1 MRARRIPNAVRLFL
15 LAQWRC
21 RFPHVYLGMSL
32 VTVLAFRLAVPEQY
46 AESLVPAFL
55 LGEPG
60 TLALTLV
67 AAQAYLER
75 GERSVTALAVT
86 PLRSG
91 EYVFALVLTS
101 ALVATAA
108 GMLIQGGVLGVDL
121 RLLLL
126 LPPLL
131 LTTTLAGFLGL
142 GLSARFSEFTRFLV
156 GGLMPAILVIE
167 LPYLSYFGLVPRLAF
182 VWIPSDAAL
191 FGLANLARPDPDAL
205 HYALYAALL
214 LGYNALAFRW
224 ARRSF
229 QERVR
234 ERLER
239 A

>member
-1 MRARRIPNAVRLFL
+1 MTGRGLNAVRLFL
-15 LAQWRC
+15 LAQWRG
-21 RFPHVYLGMSL
+21 RFPHVYLGMAL
-32 VTVLAFRLAVPEQY
+32 LTVLGFRLAIPEQY

-75 GERSVTALAVT
+75 GDRSVTALAVT

-91 EYVFALVLTS
+91 EYVFAMVLAS
-101 ALVATAA
+101 ALVATLA
-108 GMLIQGGVLGVDL
+108 GMAIQGGVLGVDL
-121 RLLLL
+121 RLVLLLPLLL
-126 LPPLL
+126 L
-131 LTTTLAGFLGL
+131 TATLAGFLGL

-156 GGLMPAILVIE
+156 MGLMPAILVIQ
-167 LPYLSYFGLVPRLAF
+167 LPFLSYFGLAPRLAF

-191 FGLANLARPDPDAL
+191 FGLANLARPDPDPL

-214 LGYNALAFRW
+214 LGYNVIAFRW

>member
-1 MRARRIPNAVRLFL
+1 MTVRIANAVRLFL

-21 RFPHVYLGMSL
+21 RFPHIYFGTALL
-32 VTVLAFRLAVPEQY
+32 TVLVFRLALPERHAQ
-46 AESLVPAFL
+46 SLLPALL

-75 GERSVTALAVT
+75 GDRSVTALAVT

-91 EYVFALVLTS
+91 EYVLSLVLAT
-101 ALVATAA
+101 ALVATGA
-108 GMLIQGGVLGVDL
+108 GMVMQGGVLGIDL
-121 RLLLL
+121 RLLPLFSI
-126 LPPLL
+126 LL

-142 GLSARFSEFTRFLV
+142 GLSTRFSEFTRFLV
-156 GGLMPAILVIE
+156 GGLMPAILLIE
-167 LPYLSYFGLVPRLAF
+167 LPYLSYFGLTSRLAF
-182 VWIPSDAAL
+182 AWIPSDAAL
-191 FGLANLARPDPDAL
+191 FGLANLARPEPDPL
-205 HYALYAALL
+205 LCLVYGGLL
-214 LGYNALAFRW
+214 LGFNGVAFLW

-234 ERLER
+234 ERLET

>member
-1 MRARRIPNAVRLFL
+1 MTGRLPNALRLFL

-21 RFPHVYLGMSL
+21 RFPHVYLGMAL
-32 VTVLAFRLAVPEQY
+32 LTVLAFRLAIPEQY
-46 AESLVPAFL
+46 TQSLLPAFL

-67 AAQAYLER
+67 AAQAFLER
-75 GERSVTALAVT
+75 GDRSVTALAVT

-91 EYVFALVLTS
+91 EYVFAMVLAS
-101 ALVATAA
+101 ALLATLA
-108 GMLIQGGVLGVDL
+108 GLLIQGGVLGVDL
-121 RLLLL
+121 RLVLL

-131 LTTTLAGFLGL
+131 LTATLAGFAGL
-142 GLSARFSEFTRFLV
+142 GLSTRFSEFTGFLV
-156 GGLMPAILVIE
+156 GGLMPAMVLIE
-167 LPYLSYFGLVPRLAF
+167 LPYLSYFELAPRLAF
-182 VWIPSDAAL
+182 AWIPSDAAL
-191 FGLANLARPDPDAL
+191 FGLANLARPDPDRL
-205 HYALYAALL
+205 QYAIYAGLL
-214 LGYNALAFRW
+214 LGYNAVALRW

>member
-1 MRARRIPNAVRLFL
+1 MA
-15 LAQWRC
+15 LA
-21 RFPHVYLGMSL
+21 
-32 VTVLAFRLAVPEQY
+32 TVLAFRLAIPEQY
-46 AESLVPAFL
+46 AAWFLPAFL

-75 GERSVTALAVT
+75 GERSVTALSVT

-91 EYVFALVLTS
+91 EYVFALVLAS
-101 ALVATAA
+101 ALVATLA
-108 GMLIQGGVLGVDL
+108 GMLIQAAVIGVDL
-121 RLLLL
+121 RLVWLF
-126 LPPLL
+126 PMLL
-131 LTTTLAGFLGL
+131 LTAMLAGFLGL
-142 GLSARFSEFTRFLV
+142 GLSARFSEFTRFLI
-156 GGLMPAILVIE
+156 GGLMPAMLVIQ
-167 LPYLSYFGLVPRLAF
+167 LPYLSYFELAPRLAF

-191 FGLANLARPDPDAL
+191 FGLANLARPHPDPL
-205 HYALYAALL
+205 NSALYAALL
-214 LGYNALAFRW
+214 LGYNIVAFRW

>member
-1 MRARRIPNAVRLFL
+1 MRGRVANAVRLFL
-15 LAQWRC
+15 LAQWRN
-21 RFPHVYLGMSL
+21 RFPHVYLGMVL
-32 VTVLAFRLAVPEQY
+32 LTVLGFRLAIPEQY
-46 AESLVPAFL
+46 VEWLVPAFL
-55 LGEPG
+55 FGEPG

-75 GERSVTALAVT
+75 GDRSVTALAVT

-91 EYVFALVLTS
+91 EYVFAMVLAS
-101 ALVATAA
+101 ALVATLA
-108 GMLIQGGVLGVDL
+108 GMAIQGFVLGVDL
-121 RLLLL
+121 RLVLLF
-126 LPPLL
+126 PPLL
-131 LTTTLAGFLGL
+131 LTATLAGFVGL

-156 GGLMPAILVIE
+156 AGLMPAMVLIQ
-167 LPYLSYFGLVPRLAF
+167 LPYLSYFELAPRLAF

-191 FGLANLARPDPDAL
+191 FGLANLARPEPDPL
-205 HYALYAALL
+205 HYLLYAALL
-214 LGYNALAFRW
+214 LGYNVVAFRW

>member
-1 MRARRIPNAVRLFL
+1 MTGRFPNAVRLFL

-21 RFPHVYLGMSL
+21 RFPHVYLGMAL
-32 VTVLAFRLAVPEQY
+32 ATVLAFRLAIPEQY
-46 AESLVPAFL
+46 AGWLVPAFL

-91 EYVFALVLTS
+91 EYVFAMVLAS

-108 GMLIQGGVLGVDL
+108 GMLIQGGVIGLDL

-126 LPPLL
+126 FPTLI
-131 LTTTLAGFLGL
+131 LTATLAGFLGL
-142 GLSARFSEFTRFLV
+142 GLSARFSEFTRFLI
-156 GGLMPAILVIE
+156 GGLMPAMLVIQ
-167 LPYLSYFGLVPRLAF
+167 LPFLSYFELAPRLAF

-191 FGLANLARPDPDAL
+191 FGMANLARPDPDAL
-205 HYALYAALL
+205 HYALYTALL
-214 LGYNALAFRW
+214 LGYNAVAFRW
-224 ARRSF
+224 ARQSF

>member
-1 MRARRIPNAVRLFL
+1 MTGRAANAVRLFL

-21 RFPHVYLGMSL
+21 RFPHVYLAL
-32 VTVLAFRLAVPEQY
+32 AVPTVLAFRLAIPERY

-55 LGEPG
+55 LAEPG

-67 AAQAYLER
+67 AAQSYLER

-91 EYVFALVLTS
+91 EYVFAVVLAS
-101 ALVATAA
+101 ALVATLA
-108 GMLIQGGVLGVDL
+108 GMLIQGGVLGIDL
-121 RLLLL
+121 RLVLLF
-126 LPPLL
+126 PPLL
-131 LTTTLAGFLGL
+131 LTATLAGLLGL
-142 GLSARFSEFTRFLV
+142 GLSAHFSEFTRFLV
-156 GGLMPAILVIE
+156 GGLMPAMMVIQ
-167 LPYLSYFGLVPRLAF
+167 LPFLSYFELAPRLAF
-182 VWIPSDAAL
+182 VWIPTDAAL
-191 FGLANLARPDPDAL
+191 FGLANLARPDPALL
-205 HYALYAALL
+205 HYALYAVLL
-214 LGYNALAFRW
+214 LGYNVVAFRW

>member
-1 MRARRIPNAVRLFL
+1 MTGRGVNALQLFL
-15 LAQWRC
+15 LAQWRR
-21 RFPHVYLGMSL
+21 RFPHVYIGMAL
-32 VTVLAFRLAVPEQY
+32 LTVLGFRLAIPEQH

-55 LGEPG
+55 LAEPG

-67 AAQAYLER
+67 AAQACLER
-75 GERSVTALAVT
+75 SERSVTALAVT

-91 EYVFALVLTS
+91 EYVFAMVLAS
-101 ALVATAA
+101 ALLATLA
-108 GMLIQGGVLGVDL
+108 GMLLQGGVLGVDL

-131 LTTTLAGFLGL
+131 MTATLAGFLGL
-142 GLSARFSEFTRFLV
+142 GLAARFSEFTRFLV
-156 GGLMPAILVIE
+156 GGLMPATVLIL
-167 LPYLSYFGLVPRLAF
+167 LPFLSYFGLAPRLAF
-182 VWIPSDAAL
+182 AWIPSDAAL
-191 FGLANLARPDPDAL
+191 FSLANLARPDPDAL

-214 LGYNALAFRW
+214 LGYNAVAFHW

-234 ERLER
+234 ERLEQ

>member
-1 MRARRIPNAVRLFL
+1 VTGRIPNAVRLFL

-21 RFPHVYLGMSL
+21 RFPHVYLGMAL
-32 VTVLAFRLAVPEQY
+32 LTVLAFRLAIPERQT
-46 AESLVPAFL
+46 ESLLPAFL
-55 LGEPG
+55 LLEPG

-75 GERSVTALAVT
+75 GDRSVTALAVT

-91 EYVFALVLTS
+91 EYVFALVLAS
-101 ALVATAA
+101 ALVAALA
-108 GMLIQGGVLGVDL
+108 GLSIQAGVLGVDL
-121 RLLLL
+121 RLPLL

-131 LTTTLAGFLGL
+131 LTATLAGFLGL
-142 GLSARFSEFTRFLV
+142 GLSAHFSEFTRFLV
-156 GGLMPAILVIE
+156 AGLMPAMLVIQ
-167 LPYLSYFGLVPRLAF
+167 LPYLSYFELAPRLAF
-182 VWIPSDAAL
+182 AWIPSDAAL
-191 FGLANLARPDPDAL
+191 FGLANLAQPDPDPL

-214 LGYNALAFRW
+214 LGYNAIAFRW

>member
-1 MRARRIPNAVRLFL
+1 MRGRIPKALRLFL

-21 RFPHVYLGMSL
+21 RFPHVYLGL
-32 VTVLAFRLAVPEQY
+32 ALLTVLGFRLAIPEQY

-55 LGEPG
+55 LAEPG

-91 EYVFALVLTS
+91 EYVFALVLAS

-108 GMLIQGGVLGVDL
+108 GTVIQGGVVGVDL

-126 LPPLL
+126 PFPLL
-131 LTTTLAGFLGL
+131 LTASLAGFVGL
-142 GLSARFSEFTRFLV
+142 GLSAHFSEFTRFLLM
-156 GGLMPAILVIE
+156 GLMPVMLVIQ
-167 LPYLSYFGLVPRLAF
+167 LPFLSYFELVPRPAF
-182 VWIPSDAAL
+182 VWVPSDAAL
-191 FGLANLARPDPDAL
+191 FSLANLVRPDFDAL
-205 HYALYAALL
+205 RYALYAALL
-214 LGYNALAFRW
+214 VGYNAIAFRW
-224 ARRSF
+224 ARNSF

>member
-1 MRARRIPNAVRLFL
+1 MTGRTMNAVRLFL

-21 RFPHVYLGMSL
+21 RFPHVYLGMAAL
-32 VTVLAFRLAVPEQY
+32 TVLAFRLAIPERY
-46 AESLVPAFL
+46 APSMVPAFL
-55 LGEPG
+55 LAEPG

-67 AAQAYLER
+67 AAQSYLER

-91 EYVFALVLTS
+91 EYVFAVVLAS
-101 ALVATAA
+101 ALVATLA
-108 GMLIQGGVLGVDL
+108 GTLIQAGVLGVDL
-121 RLLLL
+121 RLVLLI
-126 LPPLL
+126 PPLL
-131 LTTTLAGFLGL
+131 LTATLAGFLGI

-156 GGLMPAILVIE
+156 GGLMPAMLVIQ
-167 LPYLSYFGLVPRLAF
+167 LPFLSYFELAPRLAF

-191 FGLANLARPDPDAL
+191 FGLANLARPDPAL
-205 HYALYAALL
+205 TQYALYAALL
-214 LGYNALAFRW
+214 LGYNAVAFRW

-234 ERLER
+234 ERLEQ

>member
-1 MRARRIPNAVRLFL
+1 MAL
-15 LAQWRC
+15 
-21 RFPHVYLGMSL
+21 M
-32 VTVLAFRLAVPEQY
+32 TVLAFRLAIPERY

-91 EYVFALVLTS
+91 EYVFAVVFAS
-101 ALVATAA
+101 ALVATLA

-121 RLLLL
+121 RLALL

-131 LTTTLAGFLGL
+131 LTATLAGFLGL
-142 GLSARFSEFTRFLV
+142 GLSARFSEFTRFLI
-156 GGLMPAILVIE
+156 GGLMPAMVVIQ
-167 LPYLSYFGLVPRLAF
+167 LPFLSYFELVPRLAF
-182 VWIPSDAAL
+182 VWIPTDAAL
-191 FGLANLARPDPDAL
+191 FGLANLARPDPALL

-214 LGYNALAFRW
+214 LGYNVVAFRW

>member
-1 MRARRIPNAVRLFL
+1 VKGRIPNAVQLFL

-21 RFPHVYLGMSL
+21 RFPHVYLGMAL
-32 VTVLAFRLAVPEQY
+32 LTVLAFRLAIPEHY

-55 LGEPG
+55 LAEPG

-91 EYVFALVLTS
+91 EYVFALVLAS
-101 ALVATAA
+101 ALVATLA
-108 GMLIQGGVLGVDL
+108 GMLIQGGVLGVD
-121 RLLLL
+121 RRPLLLL
-126 LPPLL
+126 LPLL
-131 LTTTLAGFLGL
+131 LTTTLAGLLGL
-142 GLSARFSEFTRFLV
+142 GLSAHFSEFTRFLV
-156 GGLMPAILVIE
+156 GGLFPAILVIE
-167 LPYLSYFGLVPRLAF
+167 LPYLSYFGLVSRPAF
-182 VWIPSDAAL
+182 VWVPSDAAL
-191 FGLANLARPDPDAL
+191 FSLANLARPDPDAL
-205 HYALYAALL
+205 LYALYAALL
-214 LGYNALAFRW
+214 LGYNVIAFRW

>member
-1 MRARRIPNAVRLFL
+1 MKGRVGSAVRLFL
-15 LAQWRC
+15 LAQWRN
-21 RFPHVYLGMSL
+21 RFPHVYLGMAL
-32 VTVLAFRLAVPEQY
+32 LTVLAFRLAIPEKY
-46 AESLVPAFL
+46 VESLLPAFL
-55 LGEPG
+55 FVEPG

-75 GERSVTALAVT
+75 GDRSVTALAVT

-91 EYVFALVLTS
+91 EYVFAMVLAS
-101 ALVATAA
+101 ALVATLA
-108 GMLIQGGVLGVDL
+108 GMVIQGGVLGVDL
-121 RLLLL
+121 RLVLL

-131 LTTTLAGFLGL
+131 LTATLAGFMGL

-156 GGLMPAILVIE
+156 AGLMPAMVVIQ
-167 LPYLSYFGLVPRLAF
+167 LPYLSYFELAPRLAF

-191 FGLANLARPDPDAL
+191 FGLANLARPEPDPL
-205 HYALYAALL
+205 HYLLYAALL
-214 LGYNALAFRW
+214 LGYNVIAFRW

>member
-1 MRARRIPNAVRLFL
+1 MKGRGPNAVRLFL

-21 RFPHVYLGMSL
+21 RFPHVYLGMAL
-32 VTVLAFRLAVPEQY
+32 LTVLAFRLAIPEQY
-46 AESLVPAFL
+46 REALVPALL

-75 GERSVTALAVT
+75 GDRNVTALAVT

-91 EYVFALVLTS
+91 EYVFALVLAS
-101 ALVATAA
+101 ALVATLA
-108 GMLIQGGVLGVDL
+108 GMLIQGGVLGIDL
-121 RLLLL
+121 RLLPLF
-126 LPPLL
+126 PTLL

-167 LPYLSYFGLVPRLAF
+167 LPYLSHFELVPRLAF
-182 VWIPSDAAL
+182 AWIPSDAAL
-191 FGLANLARPDPDAL
+191 FGLANLARPDPDPL
-205 HYALYAALL
+205 HFALYAALL
-214 LGYNALAFRW
+214 LAYNGIAFRW

-234 ERLER
+234 ERLE
-239 A
+239 AA

>member
-1 MRARRIPNAVRLFL
+1 MRGRVANAVRLFL
-15 LAQWRC
+15 LAQWRN
-21 RFPHVYLGMSL
+21 RFPHVYLGMVL
-32 VTVLAFRLAVPEQY
+32 LTVLGFRLAIPEQY
-46 AESLVPAFL
+46 VEWLVPAFL

-75 GERSVTALAVT
+75 GDRSVTALAVT

-91 EYVFALVLTS
+91 EYVFAMVLAS
-101 ALVATAA
+101 ALVATLA
-108 GMLIQGGVLGVDL
+108 GMAIQGFVLGVDL
-121 RLLLL
+121 RLVLLF
-126 LPPLL
+126 PPLL
-131 LTTTLAGFLGL
+131 LTATLAGFVGL

-156 GGLMPAILVIE
+156 AGLMPAMVLIQ
-167 LPYLSYFGLVPRLAF
+167 LPYLSYFELAPRLAF

-191 FGLANLARPDPDAL
+191 FGLANLARPEPDPL
-205 HYALYAALL
+205 HYLLYAALL
-214 LGYNALAFRW
+214 LGYNVVAFRW